1 LTHDD
6 LFFLV
11 SLLEEHA
18 NENHLAGGEGNQE
31 RSTTNKD
38 RPAHARKPKQRENGM
53 CWSFHFA
60 LYFKTLLLVMYIIFV
75 SYVNKV
81 DPKFVDVDVSKASK
95 QLSRE
100 LRAALRN

>member
-1 LTHDD
+1 MLI
-6 LFFLV
+6 FFPV

-18 NENHLAGGEGNQE
+18 DENHLAGGEGNQE
-31 RSTTNKD
+31 MSTTNKD
-38 RPAHARKPKQRENGM
+38 RPAHARKPKQQENGM